1 MPLSPGDKLG
11 PYEIVSQ
18 IGAGGMGEVYRA
30 RDTRLGRDVA
40 LKILPPEL
48 ANDASRRQRFELEAR
63 AVAALSH
70 PNIVAVYDVGP
81 GYIVSELVDG
91 EPLHGGELGLR
102 KTIDIATQ
110 IASGLAAAHDAG
122 IVRRDLK
129 PDNILLTRE
138 GRPKILD
145 FGLAKVQAKSAA
157 PVDQTVTVHTE
168 AGVVMGTPGYMSPEQ
183 VRGVAT
189 DHRSDIFSFGVILH
203 ELLTGQRVFHGETSV
218 DTMQAILRKDAPEL
232 PEAVPA
238 GLRQIVAHCLEKD
251 PANRFQ
257 SAKDLGFAL
266 QALSGSAITK
276 SSAEISSAPPKRR
289 RGWLFAFAAA
299 AAVIGGVI
307 LVGGVILGAYV
318 VAPPIDL
325 AKHHHR
331 LMVSRTAFFV
341 APRWAPDGK
350 SFAYNDVEQVMI
362 QSLNATTPAAIFR
375 GSTAPLPFYSPDG
388 SRVYITDGGNG
399 RSVWTAST
407 AGGEPQLLLKDLG
420 GFFAIDGAAVTA
432 DGQTLVLTKGNHNDT
447 LALYVSSPP
456 GAPPQPIPGGFSLPP
471 SSRVRLRFSH
481 DGRKLLALSA
491 GTRLAEDAQ
500 MWILP
505 WPPGSGVA
513 RQIHSEVRMDGLHA
527 GADWLLDN
535 RHLIVAASSRDSGGR
550 FLILDS
556 ESDASY
562 PLTPDNVS
570 VSSPAVGPD
579 GRILYSH
586 VMDAKDLVQF
596 PIDGSAPKDLL
607 ATDWMEYFG
616 AWSRSGGEF
625 VFVSDRGGEQ
635 GLWVSSADGSW
646 ERRVVAPRDLGGQ
659 GAGAEFRSP
668 EFSPDGKRIVYIGG
682 RRAWVSQ
689 VSGGSPTPV
698 TPDGD
703 IAITPT
709 WSADGLW
716 IAYRVGTLS
725 KKVRVGN
732 PAAPVVISETG
743 AVPAVWSPDGKWITL
758 GVNDGI
764 GIVSPDGAQKR
775 ILIQRPYGSLTSS
788 IGWSRDGAVLYFLNR
803 VGDHYRLSAVDI
815 ASGSERVIQDY
826 PPSALDFAENFVATG
841 RLSLSGDGKSLLTTR
856 NSIGSS
862 VWMMEG
868 VEPPL
873 PLWRRLLRR

>member
-1 MPLSPGDKLG
+1 MPVSPGDKLG
-11 PYEIVSQ
+11 PYEILSQ

-30 RDTRLGRDVA
+30 RDARLGRDVA
-40 LKILPPEL
+40 LKILPAEL
-48 ANDASRRQRFELEAR
+48 ADDTSRRQRFELEAR
-63 AVAALSH
+63 AVAALNH
-70 PNIVAVYDVGP
+70 PNIVAVYDVGS

-91 EPLHGGELGLR
+91 EPLHGGELGPR
-102 KTIDIATQ
+102 KTIEIATQ
-110 IASGLAAAHDAG
+110 IASGLAAAHAAG
-122 IVRRDLK
+122 IVHRDLK
-129 PDNILLTRE
+129 PDNILLTRD

-145 FGLAKVQAKSAA
+145 FGLAKVQAKSGAT
-157 PVDQTVTVHTE
+157 VDQTVTVRTE

-183 VRGVAT
+183 VRGLTT

-203 ELLTGQRVFHGETSV
+203 EMLTGKRVFHGETSV
-218 DTMQAILRKDAPEL
+218 ETMTAILRQEAPEL
-232 PEAVPA
+232 PETVPA
-238 GLRQIVAHCLEKD
+238 GLRQIIAHCLEKD

-266 QALSGSAITK
+266 QSLSGSAITK
-276 SSAEISSAPPKRR
+276 SSPEISAAPPKHRR
-289 RGWLFAFAAA
+289 LWIFAFAAA
-299 AAVIGGVI
+299 AAVMGS
-307 LVGGVILGAYV
+307 VILGAYI

-325 AKHHHR
+325 GKHHHR
-331 LMVSRTAFFV
+331 LMVSRTAFFA

-375 GSTAPLPFYSPDG
+375 GSSVPLPFYSPDG
-388 SRVYITDGGNG
+388 SRVYITEGGNG

-407 AGGEPQLLLKDLG
+407 GGGEPQLLLKDLG
-420 GFFAIDGAAVTA
+420 GFFALDGAAVTP
-432 DGQTLVLTKGNHNDT
+432 DGQTLVVTKGNNGDT

-456 GAPPQPIPGGFSLPP
+456 GAPPQPIPAGFSLPP

-481 DGRKLLALSA
+481 DGRKLLTLSA
-491 GTRLAEDAQ
+491 GTRRTEDAQ
-500 MWILP
+500 MWVLP
-505 WPPGSGVA
+505 WPPGSGPA
-513 RQIHSEVRMDGLHA
+513 RQIHAEVRLDGLHA

-535 RHLIVAASSRDSGGR
+535 RHLIVAAGSRDSSGR
-550 FLILDS
+550 FLVMDS

-570 VSSPAVGPD
+570 VSSPSVGPD
-579 GRILYSH
+579 GRILYSQTID
-586 VMDAKDLVQF
+586 VRDLVQF

-607 ATDWMEYFG
+607 ATDWIENFG
-616 AWSRSGGEF
+616 AWSHGGGEF

-635 GLWVSSADGSW
+635 GLWLSSADGSW
-646 ERRVVAPRDLGGQ
+646 ERRLVAPRDLGGQ
-659 GAGAEFRSP
+659 GAAEFRSP

-682 RRAWVSQ
+682 RRAWISP
-689 VSGGSPTPV
+689 VSGGRPTPV
-698 TPDGD
+698 TPDNET
-703 IAITPT
+703 AITPT
-709 WSADGLW
+709 WSPDGFW
-716 IAYRVGTLS
+716 IAYRMGTLL

-732 PAAPVVISETG
+732 PAAPVVISEAG
-743 AVPAVWSPDGKWITL
+743 AVPSVWSPDGKWITL

-775 ILIQRPYGSLTSS
+775 TLIQRPYGSITSS
-788 IGWSRDGAVLYFLNR
+788 IGWSRDGAVMYFLNR
-803 VGDHYRLSAVDI
+803 VGDHYRLSAVDV

-826 PPSALDFAENFVATG
+826 PPSALDFAENFLATG

>member
-1 MPLSPGDKLG
+1 MPVSPGDKLG

-40 LKILPPEL
+40 LKILPAEL
-48 ANDASRRQRFELEAR
+48 ANDTSRRQRFELEAR
-63 AVAALSH
+63 AVAALNH

-91 EPLHGGELGLR
+91 EPLRGGELGPR
-102 KTIDIATQ
+102 KTIEIATQ

-122 IVRRDLK
+122 IVHRDLK
-129 PDNILLTRE
+129 PDNILLTRD

-157 PVDQTVTVHTE
+157 TGDQTVTARTE

-183 VRGVAT
+183 VRGLAT

-203 ELLTGQRVFHGETSV
+203 ELLTGKRVFHGETSV
-218 DTMQAILRKDAPEL
+218 ETMVAILKREAPEL
-232 PEAVPA
+232 PETVPA
-238 GLRQIVAHCLEKD
+238 GLRQTVAHCLEKD
-251 PANRFQ
+251 PVNRFQ
-257 SAKDLGFAL
+257 SVKDLAFAL
-266 QALSGSAITK
+266 QSLSGSAITK
-276 SSAEISSAPPKRR
+276 SSLETSAAPPKHRSR
-289 RGWLFAFAAA
+289 WLFAFAATA
-299 AAVIGGVI
+299 A
-307 LVGGVILGAYV
+307 LMGGVILGAYV
-318 VAPPIDL
+318 AAPPIDL
-325 AKHHHR
+325 GKQHHR
-331 LMVSRTAFFV
+331 LIVSRTAHFA

-350 SFAYNDVEQVMI
+350 SFAYNDFRQVMI
-362 QSLNATTPAAIFR
+362 QSLNATTPAPIFR
-375 GSTAPLPFYSPDG
+375 GSDVPLPFYSPDG

-407 AGGEPQLLLKDLG
+407 AGGEPQLLLKELG
-420 GFFAIDGAAVTA
+420 GFFALDGAAVTP
-432 DGQTLVLTKGNHNDT
+432 DGQTLVVTKGASNDT
-447 LALYVSSPP
+447 AALYLYLSSPP
-456 GAPPQPIPGGFSLPP
+456 GAPPQPIPGGFSLPS
-471 SSRVRLRFSH
+471 SSRIRLRFSH
-481 DGRKLLALSA
+481 DGKKLLALTA
-491 GTRLAEDAQ
+491 GARRAEDAQ

-505 WPPGSGVA
+505 WPPGSVPA
-513 RQIHSEVRMDGLHA
+513 RRIHREVRLDNLQSC
-527 GADWLLDN
+527 ADWLLDN
-535 RHLIVAASSRDSGGR
+535 RHLIVAAGSRDSATR
-550 FLILDS
+550 FLVIDT

-562 PLTPDNVS
+562 PLTPDNVW

-682 RRAWVSQ
+682 RRAWVSP

-716 IAYRVGTLS
+716 IAYRVGTLL

-775 ILIQRPYGSLTSS
+775 TLIQRPFGNITSS
-788 IGWSRDGAVLYFLNR
+788 IGWSRDGAVLYLLNK
-803 VGDHYRLSAVDI
+803 VEDHYRLSAVDV
-815 ASGSERVIQDY
+815 ARGNERVIQDY
-826 PPSALDFAENFVATG
+826 PASGFDFAENFLAAG
-841 RLSLSGDGKSLLTTR
+841 RLYPSGDGKSLLTTR
-856 NSIGSS
+856 NAIGSS

>member
-1 MPLSPGDKLG
+1 MSLSPGDKLG

-30 RDTRLGRDVA
+30 RDARLGREVA
-40 LKILPPEL
+40 LKILPAEL
-48 ANDASRRQRFELEAR
+48 ANDTSRRQRFELEAR
-63 AVAALSH
+63 AVAVLNH

-91 EPLHGGELGLR
+91 EPLRGGELGPR
-102 KTIDIATQ
+102 KTIEIATQ

-122 IVRRDLK
+122 IVHRDLK

-157 PVDQTVTVHTE
+157 TADETMTVRTE

-183 VRGVAT
+183 VRGLAT

-203 ELLTGQRVFHGETSV
+203 ELLTGQRAFHGETSV

-232 PEAVPA
+232 PETVPA
-238 GLRQIVAHCLEKD
+238 GLRQIVGHCLQKD

-276 SSAEISSAPPKRR
+276 SPPEISAAPPKHRR
-289 RGWLFAFAAA
+289 WWLFAIAAA
-299 AAVIGGVI
+299 AAVI
-307 LVGGVILGAYV
+307 GGVILGAYV
-318 VAPPIDL
+318 VAPPIDIG
-325 AKHHHR
+325 KHHHR
-331 LMVSRTAFFV
+331 LMVSRTAFFA

-362 QSLNATTPAAIFR
+362 QSLNTTTPAAIFGGSTVR
-375 GSTAPLPFYSPDG
+375 GSSVPLPFYSPDG
-388 SRVYITDGGNG
+388 SRVYITDGSDG

-420 GFFAIDGAAVTA
+420 GFFALDGAAVTA
-432 DGQTLVLTKGNHNDT
+432 DGQTLVVTKGASGDT
-447 LALYVSSPP
+447 SALYVSSPP
-456 GAPPQPIPGGFSLPP
+456 GAPPQPILGGFSLPS
-471 SSRVRLRFSH
+471 SSRVRLRFSP
-481 DGRKLLALSA
+481 DGGKLLALSA
-491 GTRLAEDAQ
+491 GTRRAEDAQ
-500 MWILP
+500 MWVLP
-505 WPPGSGVA
+505 WPPGSGLA
-513 RQIHSEVRMDGLHA
+513 RRIHSEVRMDGLLS

-535 RHLIVAASSRDSGGR
+535 RHLIVAAGSRDSAGR
-550 FLILDS
+550 FLVLDS

-562 PLTPDNVS
+562 PLTPDNVR
-570 VSSPAVGPD
+570 VASPSVGPD
-579 GRILYSH
+579 GRILYSQIID
-586 VMDAKDLVQF
+586 VRDLVQF

-607 ATDWMEYFG
+607 ATDWVENFG
-616 AWSRSGGEF
+616 AWSRGGGEF

-635 GLWVSSADGSW
+635 GVWVSSADGSW
-646 ERRVVAPRDLGGQ
+646 ERRLVASRDLGGQ
-659 GAGAEFRSP
+659 GAAEFRSP

-682 RRAWVSQ
+682 RRAWISP
-689 VSGGSPTPV
+689 VSGGRPTPV
-698 TPDGD
+698 TPDNET
-703 IAITPT
+703 AITPT
-709 WSADGLW
+709 WSADGFW
-716 IAYRVGTLS
+716 IAYRVGTLLE
-725 KKVRVGN
+725 KVRVGN

-743 AVPAVWSPDGKWITL
+743 AVPSVWSPDGKWITL

-775 ILIQRPYGSLTSS
+775 TLIKRPYGALTSS
-788 IGWSRDGAVLYFLNR
+788 IGWSRDGAVLYLLNR
-803 VGDHYRLSAVDI
+803 VGDHYRLSAVDV
-815 ASGSERVIQDY
+815 ARGSERVIQDY
-826 PPSALDFAENFVATG
+826 PPSGFDFAENFLAAG
-841 RLSLSGDGKSLLTTR
+841 RLYPSGDGKSLLTTR

-862 VWMMEG
+862 VWVMEG